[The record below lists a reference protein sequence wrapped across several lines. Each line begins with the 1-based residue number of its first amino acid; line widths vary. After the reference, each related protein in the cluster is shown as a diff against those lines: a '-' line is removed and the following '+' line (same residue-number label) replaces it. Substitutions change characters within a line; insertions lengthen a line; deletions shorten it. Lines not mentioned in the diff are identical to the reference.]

1 MSLVWEELEQNP
13 GTAPGVHEGASSTKG
28 LALLQELAR
37 EITSGSVCPMMRGEK
52 AGEHPGA
59 FPQQMASRRLE
70 AVWLL
75 CLGREQRPGAW
86 PAQSNYHLPATNL
99 QLAVPK
105 VITGA
110 HNGQIVQDSSSG
122 HARRTCLKPEL
133 TSSEMV
139 SLLRGTTDHLTA
151 WEPPVPPGENLA
163 IVFKMLAI
171 VLNKREHPQQPL
183 LISASLPSAA
193 LERQRVSLPGSCP
206 SAL

>member
-13 GTAPGVHEGASSTKG
+13 GTAPEVHEGASSTKG

-105 VITGA
+105 VLPYSHQALQDKPCKFPLELVAFQVDVEGLNFFLHLNHMHKAVIVTAEIT
-110 HNGQIVQDSSSG
+110 
-122 HARRTCLKPEL
+122 
-133 TSSEMV
+133 
-139 SLLRGTTDHLTA
+139 
-151 WEPPVPPGENLA
+151 
-163 IVFKMLAI
+163 
-171 VLNKREHPQQPL
+171 
-183 LISASLPSAA
+183 AA
-193 LERQRVSLPGSCP
+193 LRSLRHYWSPALGTQRQQEASPTCKFHVGTREENEKRDILLPISQGRS
-206 SAL
+206 